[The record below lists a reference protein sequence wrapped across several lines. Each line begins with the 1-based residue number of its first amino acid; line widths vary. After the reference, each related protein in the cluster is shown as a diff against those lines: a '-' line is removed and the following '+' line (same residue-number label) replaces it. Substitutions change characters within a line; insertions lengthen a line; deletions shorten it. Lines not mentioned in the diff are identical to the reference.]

1 MVLWSDLSHCH
12 NYRTATSALGILC
25 VCGCYGV
32 QHFDPGSAPSAA
44 PPPSSSKAAP
54 PASGPAQSAPKVP
67 SFVETA
73 RLRKQRQTG
82 QIYEQSFDPSSKIH
96 VESWAKLAP
105 RPEKRKHAT
114 GGSAKEGGI
123 KRAATGSAI
132 SSGPTKLAPVVKFTF
147 VLVEKPK
154 MVDEGEYRMPDSGRM
169 TSLYRCGHIRII
181 EFHPS
186 ATPKDIEAIVSDK
199 YSSLPAIVEGKAS
212 MFNFVLL
219 SKKPVSRG
227 ARPFLIR
234 HKIAGDFDLQDLEW
248 SIQNHR
254 QEKAYKRCIF
264 ISLSRW
270 SPDLKLDIDDESEVE
285 FSDSSNDGTHPF
297 VFKEPPSE
305 PMEQDIHADTP
316 EDWSNETAAPKIPS
330 SSITDLYRLTLNIS
344 QPKGGE
350 AWWPTLKTDPYLRA
364 FDILPGILRLLDRLN
379 ASTGEAAWSPA
390 LVFDLAADDLFPE
403 LGFLVGFGDPEDTD
417 YDSKFTHYFRLGPNG
432 LQPFI
437 NFLHRLYNATVHWT
451 PRLSDRELDRC
462 IAIIDRFATPI
473 HNGVLHLRTSIA
485 RSVYDP
491 PGFAE
496 LHDALAKHRHK
507 LGEADYSDR
516 LVVLDLRVGHDGVPA
531 FATSLEAD
539 FGSTTS
545 ARAIRPSSL
554 LVGPHGIDGFVE
566 KIVIPLLD
574 SMSPDNASYSPLRT
588 LLGTFCNELATK
600 LVNHSKTQGK
610 RNALMQLIRLISAMV
625 EAAADMRLVAKTV
638 DRPLK
643 ARDGSSNSNETQD
656 EETDSD
662 HDTLFSGSSVHE
674 FEPTEADHEK
684 FARAA
689 ENRETPQSS
698 SYHPRPRFP
707 YPETRPQQECPY
719 DRPAAATP
727 PPSTPRPKPR
737 PAYTGSGRKAKPS
750 ASTSAAQVVADD
762 ELTGAEYLANISNRR
777 DLVEKIVKD
786 FPHPAPE
793 RRLLWESISHRPSNR
808 RLWHTVVFVYHPDKN
823 IDMPEEWQRKCAVIT
838 QILNNKFN

>member
-1 MVLWSDLSHCH
+1 MADASSRMRSGTLPGKGLSLPKSLHSALGRIHSDPFDTEWFSGPTSLTATI
-12 NYRTATSALGILC
+12 RTATSVDLVANSSLSTVSLPQLSEALVILC
-25 VCGCYGV
+25 VCRCYGV

-54 PASGPAQSAPKVP
+54 PASGPAQSAPK
-67 SFVETA
+67 
-73 RLRKQRQTG
+73 
-82 QIYEQSFDPSSKIH
+82 IH

-105 RPEKRKHAT
+105 CPEKRKHAT
-114 GGSAKEGGI
+114 SGRAKEGGI
-123 KRAATGSAI
+123 KRAATGSAV
-132 SSGPTKLAPVVKFTF
+132 SSGPTKLVPVVKFTF
-147 VLVEKPK
+147 VLVKSQRWLMKASIGCPTLE
-154 MVDEGEYRMPDSGRM
+154 
-169 TSLYRCGHIRII
+169 
-181 EFHPS
+181 

-254 QEKAYKRCIF
+254 QEKAYKHCIF

-270 SPDLKLDIDDESEVE
+270 SPDLKLDIYDESEVE
-285 FSDSSNDGTHPF
+285 FLDSSNDGTHPF

-350 AWWPTLKTDPYLRA
+350 AWIHIY
-364 FDILPGILRLLDRLN
+364 RLSIFYPVFFTS
-379 ASTGEAAWSPA
+379 STGSMRPPEKRPWSPA

-417 YDSKFTHYFRLGPNG
+417 YDSKFTHYFRLGPDG
-432 LQPFI
+432 LLPFI

-451 PRLSDRELDRC
+451 PCLSDRELDRC
-462 IAIIDRFATPI
+462 IAIIDHFATPI

-507 LGEADYSDR
+507 LGWWYSICVSATTVFR
-516 LVVLDLRVGHDGVPA
+516 LLLP
-531 FATSLEAD
+531 SLKAG

-545 ARAIRPSSL
+545 ARAIQPSSL

-574 SMSPDNASYSPLRT
+574 SMSPDDASYSPLRT

-600 LVNHSKTQGK
+600 LVNHSK
-610 RNALMQLIRLISAMV
+610 
-625 EAAADMRLVAKTV
+625 
-638 DRPLK
+638 
-643 ARDGSSNSNETQD
+643 
-656 EETDSD
+656 
-662 HDTLFSGSSVHE
+662 
-674 FEPTEADHEK
+674 
-684 FARAA
+684 
-689 ENRETPQSS
+689 
-698 SYHPRPRFP
+698 
-707 YPETRPQQECPY
+707 
-719 DRPAAATP
+719 P
-727 PPSTPRPKPR
+727 PK
-737 PAYTGSGRKAKPS
+737 
-750 ASTSAAQVVADD
+750 
-762 ELTGAEYLANISNRR
+762 LTFLA
-777 DLVEKIVKD
+777 
-786 FPHPAPE
+786 
-793 RRLLWESISHRPSNR
+793 
-808 RLWHTVVFVYHPDKN
+808 
-823 IDMPEEWQRKCAVIT
+823 ID
-838 QILNNKFN
+838 

>member
-1 MVLWSDLSHCH
+1 MFRSILSDMADASSRMRSGTLPGKGLSLPKSFHSALGTRASRRIH
-12 NYRTATSALGILC
+12 SDPFDTEWFSGPTSLTATIRTATSALGILC

-114 GGSAKEGGI
+114 GGRAKEGGI
-123 KRAATGSAI
+123 KRAATGSAV

-316 EDWSNETAAPKIPS
+316 EDWSNETAGM
-330 SSITDLYRLTLNIS
+330 
-344 QPKGGE
+344 PKGGE
-350 AWWPTLKTDPYLRA
+350 AWSVPEPVHLVAYTQNRSV
-364 FDILPGILRLLDRLN
+364 
-379 ASTGEAAWSPA
+379 STGFRYS
-390 LVFDLAADDLFPE
+390 
-403 LGFLVGFGDPEDTD
+403 TR
-417 YDSKFTHYFRLGPNG
+417 YFAP
-432 LQPFI
+432 
-437 NFLHRLYNATVHWT
+437 
-451 PRLSDRELDRC
+451 
-462 IAIIDRFATPI
+462 
-473 HNGVLHLRTSIA
+473 
-485 RSVYDP
+485 
-491 PGFAE
+491 
-496 LHDALAKHRHK
+496 
-507 LGEADYSDR
+507 
-516 LVVLDLRVGHDGVPA
+516 
-531 FATSLEAD
+531 
-539 FGSTTS
+539 
-545 ARAIRPSSL
+545 
-554 LVGPHGIDGFVE
+554 
-566 KIVIPLLD
+566 
-574 SMSPDNASYSPLRT
+574 
-588 LLGTFCNELATK
+588 
-600 LVNHSKTQGK
+600 
-610 RNALMQLIRLISAMV
+610 
-625 EAAADMRLVAKTV
+625 
-638 DRPLK
+638 
-643 ARDGSSNSNETQD
+643 
-656 EETDSD
+656 
-662 HDTLFSGSSVHE
+662 
-674 FEPTEADHEK
+674 
-684 FARAA
+684 
-689 ENRETPQSS
+689 
-698 SYHPRPRFP
+698 
-707 YPETRPQQECPY
+707 
-719 DRPAAATP
+719 
-727 PPSTPRPKPR
+727 PR
-737 PAYTGSGRKAKPS
+737 PAQCVHRRSG
-750 ASTSAAQVVADD
+750 
-762 ELTGAEYLANISNRR
+762 
-777 DLVEKIVKD
+777 LVSRAC
-786 FPHPAPE
+786 F
-793 RRLLWESISHRPSNR
+793 RPR
-808 RLWHTVVFVYHPDKN
+808 GR
-823 IDMPEEWQRKCAVIT
+823 
-838 QILNNKFN
+838 

>member
-1 MVLWSDLSHCH
+1 MVHPKSSPGE
-12 NYRTATSALGILC
+12 GIQTL
-25 VCGCYGV
+25 
-32 QHFDPGSAPSAA
+32 HFY
-44 PPPSSSKAAP
+44 
-54 PASGPAQSAPKVP
+54 
-67 SFVETA
+67 FV
-73 RLRKQRQTG
+73 
-82 QIYEQSFDPSSKIH
+82 
-96 VESWAKLAP
+96 
-105 RPEKRKHAT
+105 
-114 GGSAKEGGI
+114 
-123 KRAATGSAI
+123 
-132 SSGPTKLAPVVKFTF
+132 
-147 VLVEKPK
+147 
-154 MVDEGEYRMPDSGRM
+154 
-169 TSLYRCGHIRII
+169 
-181 EFHPS
+181 
-186 ATPKDIEAIVSDK
+186 
-199 YSSLPAIVEGKAS
+199 
-212 MFNFVLL
+212 
-219 SKKPVSRG
+219 
-227 ARPFLIR
+227 
-234 HKIAGDFDLQDLEW
+234 
-248 SIQNHR
+248 
-254 QEKAYKRCIF
+254 
-264 ISLSRW
+264 ISLV
-270 SPDLKLDIDDESEVE
+270 PDLKLDIDDESEVE

-364 FDILPGILRLLDRLN
+364 FDILPGILRLLDRLD

-417 YDSKFTHYFRLGPNG
+417 YDSKFIHYFRLGPNG

-516 LVVLDLRVGHDGVPA
+516 LAVLDLRVGHDGVPA

-574 SMSPDNASYSPLRT
+574 SMSPDDVSYSPLRT

-610 RNALMQLIRLISAMV
+610 KKRTDATDSTDQRDGGGSGGYETRSKNRGPASQYNTRNDEKTSDLSS
-625 EAAADMRLVAKTV
+625 EAC
-638 DRPLK
+638 
-643 ARDGSSNSNETQD
+643 DGSSNSNETQD
-656 EETDSD
+656 EETNSD

-698 SYHPRPRFP
+698 SSHPRPRFP
-707 YPETRPQQECPY
+707 YPETRPQRECPY

-750 ASTSAAQVVADD
+750 ASKSAAQVVADD

-808 RLWHTVVFVYHPDKN
+808 RLWHTVVFVRFRCTSDGGIVEN
-823 IDMPEEWQRKCAVIT
+823 VR
-838 QILNNKFN
+838 